1 MSITGLNA
9 KWQECQSLVTHV
21 MLLTTMSIFDLHAV
35 DKDVHFL
42 VLMLLTT
49 MSIFD
54 LIAV

>member
-9 KWQECQSLVTHV
+9 KWQQCQSLVTHV